1 MKFWILIL
9 FLINF
14 GISQEEGYID
24 SSKVRDPKLAWKLS
38 IIPGLGQLYN
48 GKFIKAAGFA
58 GAEYIA
64 IEHFI
69 ESRNTNKIGSRN
81 TYAWWIFGIFVWNVL
96 DAYVDAQ
103 MSTFPVKK
111 LESNNVQDSLLVKS
125 K

>member
-1 MKFWILIL
+1 MIL

-48 GKFIKAAGFA
+48 GKFIKAVGFA

-64 IEHFI
+64 IDHFI
-69 ESRNTNKIGSRN
+69 ESRNANKIGSRN